1 MPRDPLANDTSKR
14 HLLRRTLVL
23 LGAAILVG
31 SIAALAFGA
40 KRIAS
45 ENAAYKGPAA
55 PQCVP
60 PRLSR
65 TDILPGTR
73 LAVAPLPD
81 SLDAPYT
88 TQISLLGYPA
98 SALSAISVSGSASGN
113 HSGRLEAYSQGDG
126 ASFVPNKPFHS
137 GEAVVVRG
145 KLAVGGKRYPF
156 AFHFTT
162 AIRDAIGH
170 PAATAKA
177 AGRPAE
183 LFAFH
188 SRPELH
194 APLVTVTAS
203 SPAQAPGDLFVA
215 PYSGPGQDGPMIVDS
230 SGSLV
235 WFDPLPSGTESAN
248 LQVQQYEGRPVLT
261 WWQGYIPPQGFGQGE
276 DVVADSSYRQI
287 LRMRAGNGMLA
298 DLHDFDITPQNTALL
313 TAFDPI
319 RCNLSSVGGPSNGAV
334 TDSLFQEIDLKTHL
348 VRREWHP
355 LDHVALTRSYASATT
370 STTEWPYDYFHLNS
384 VALRRDGSILISAR
398 NTSALYEISPS
409 TGQLIAQIGGKGGS
423 EKLGAG
429 SATAYQHDAEEL
441 PNGDF
446 TIFDNGAVPKV
457 HPQSRGMIV
466 SVNPNTRTDTL
477 VGEYEHS
484 KPLSAASQGNVQPL
498 ENGDMFIGWGS
509 EPYFSEYSPTGALV
523 FDARMPPKTQSYRAY
538 RFQWAGT
545 PSGGP
550 SVAATANGSGTAAPT
565 TTVYASW
572 NGATTVAS
580 WRVLAGAS
588 SATLAPAA
596 SAPKGGFETA
606 ISTPGQPAYVAV
618 QALDAAGNV
627 LGTSHIIK
635 G

>member
-1 MPRDPLANDTSKR
+1 MPPNPLANNALKR
-14 HLLRRTLVL
+14 RMLRRTLVL
-23 LGAAILVG
+23 LAAAILAG
-31 SIAALAFGA
+31 SVAALAFGA
-40 KRIAS
+40 KRIAT
-45 ENAAYKGPAA
+45 ENAAYKGLAA

-60 PRLSR
+60 SQLSR
-65 TDILPGTR
+65 TDILPGTK
-73 LAVAPLPD
+73 LAVSPLPG
-81 SLDAPYT
+81 SLDASYA

-98 SALSAISVSGSASGN
+98 SALSGISVSGTSSRG

-126 ASFVPNKPFHS
+126 ASFVPDKPFHS
-137 GEAVVVRG
+137 GETVVVRG
-145 KLAVGGKRYPF
+145 KLTVAGRTEPF

-162 AIRDAIGH
+162 AVRDAFGH
-170 PAATAKA
+170 APPSRKPAGKA
-177 AGRPAE
+177 GE
-183 LFAFH
+183 LFAAH

-194 APLVTVTAS
+194 APLVTVTGS
-203 SPAQAPGDLFVA
+203 SPAQAPGDLFIT
-215 PYSGPGQDGPMIVDS
+215 PYSGPGQDGPMIVDP
-230 SGSLV
+230 SGNLV

-248 LQVQQYEGRPVLT
+248 LQVQHYEGRPVLT

-276 DVVADSSYRQI
+276 DVIADSSYRQI

-313 TAFDPI
+313 TVFDPI
-319 RCNLSSVGGPSNGAV
+319 RCNLSSFGGPSNGAV

-446 TIFDNGAVPKV
+446 TIFDNGGVPKV
-457 HPQSRGMIV
+457 HPQSRGVIV
-466 SVNPNTRTDTL
+466 SVDPNARTDTL
-477 VGEYEHS
+477 VGQYEHS

-498 ENGDMFIGWGS
+498 ENGDMFIGWGA

-523 FDARMPPKTQSYRAY
+523 FDAHLPAKTESYRAY
-538 RFQWAGT
+538 RFQWTGT
-545 PSGGP
+545 PGGGP
-550 SVAATANGSGTAAPT
+550 SVAAVPGPAQTV
-565 TTVYASW
+565 TVYASW

-588 SATLAPAA
+588 SASLAAA
-596 SAPKGGFETA
+596 GSAPKAGFETP
-606 ISTPGQPAYVAV
+606 ISTPGEPAYVAV

-627 LGTSHIIK
+627 LGTSHTIK

>member
-1 MPRDPLANDTSKR
+1 MPHDQVANHTLKR
-14 HLLRRTLVL
+14 HLLRRSLVL
-23 LGAAILVG
+23 LSAAVIACSV
-31 SIAALAFGA
+31 AALAFGA
-40 KRIAS
+40 KRIAT
-45 ENAAYKGPAA
+45 ENAAYKGPSA
-55 PQCVP
+55 PRCVP
-60 PRLSR
+60 AHLGR
-65 TDILPGTR
+65 TAILPGTN

-81 SLDAPYT
+81 SLDAAYT
-88 TQISLLGYPA
+88 TQISMLGYPA
-98 SALSAISVSGSASGN
+98 SALSAISVSGSSSGG

-137 GEAVVVRG
+137 GEVVVVHG
-145 KLAVGGKRYPF
+145 KLTAGGKRYPF

-170 PAATAKA
+170 PASTAKA
-177 AGRPAE
+177 AGKPSE

-194 APLVTVTAS
+194 APIVTVTAS
-203 SPAQAPGDLFVA
+203 SPTQAAGDLFLA

-230 SGSLV
+230 SGNLV
-235 WFDPLPSGTESAN
+235 WFDPLPSGTESTN

-276 DVVADSSYRQI
+276 DVIADSSYRQT
-287 LRMRAGNGMLA
+287 LRMRAGNGLLA
-298 DLHDFDITPQNTALL
+298 DLHEFKITPQNTALL
-313 TAFDPI
+313 TVFNPI
-319 RCNLSSVGGPSNGAV
+319 RCDLSSVGGPANGAV

-355 LDHVALTRSYASATT
+355 LDHVSLSRSYASPTG
-370 STTEWPYDYFHLNS
+370 STPEWPYDYFHLNS
-384 VALRRDGSILISAR
+384 IEPRHDGSILISSR
-398 NTSALYEISPS
+398 NTSALYELSPS
-409 TGQLIAQIGGKGGS
+409 TGQLIAQIGGKHGS

-429 SATAYQHDAEEL
+429 TATAYQHDAEEL

-466 SVNPNTRTDTL
+466 SVNPSTKTETL
-477 VGEYEHS
+477 VGQYVHP
-484 KPLSAASQGNVQPL
+484 KHLSAASQGNVQPL

-509 EPYFSEYSPTGALV
+509 EPYFSEYASTGALV
-523 FDARMPPKTQSYRAY
+523 FDAKLPAKTESYRAY
-538 RFQWAGT
+538 RFPWTGT
-545 PSGGP
+545 PSGVP
-550 SVAATANGSGTAAPT
+550 SVAAARGAGGT

-580 WRVLAGAS
+580 WQVLAGAS
-588 SATLAPAA
+588 SAALAPAA
-596 SAPKGGFETA
+596 SVAKAGFETS
-606 ISTPGQPAYVAV
+606 ISTPGSPAYVAV

-627 LGTSHIIK
+627 LGTSHAIK